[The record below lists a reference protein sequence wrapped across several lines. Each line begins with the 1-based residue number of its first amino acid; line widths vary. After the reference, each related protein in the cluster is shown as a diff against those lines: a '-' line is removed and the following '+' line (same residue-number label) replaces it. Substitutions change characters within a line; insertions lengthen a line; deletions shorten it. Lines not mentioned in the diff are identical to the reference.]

1 MDQLIIE
8 SKLDSLYRCIKRLKE
23 KTPREKEKLLNDID
37 LQDIIAVNLVRA
49 VQIAVDIGAHIIAKS
64 EEPPPSNMGQAFTRL
79 ETLQIISTTTAKSM
93 RSAVGFRNISVHS
106 YDDIDWD
113 IVWSIITLHID
124 DFRKYASEVSH
135 YYEL

>member
-1 MDQLIIE
+1 
-8 SKLDSLYRCIKRLKE
+8 
-23 KTPREKEKLLNDID
+23 
-37 LQDIIAVNLVRA
+37 
-49 VQIAVDIGAHIIAKS
+49 
-64 EEPPPSNMGQAFTRL
+64 
-79 ETLQIISTTTAKSM
+79 M

-135 YYEL
+135 YYELFKQHKPTMKQPHPYTSRD